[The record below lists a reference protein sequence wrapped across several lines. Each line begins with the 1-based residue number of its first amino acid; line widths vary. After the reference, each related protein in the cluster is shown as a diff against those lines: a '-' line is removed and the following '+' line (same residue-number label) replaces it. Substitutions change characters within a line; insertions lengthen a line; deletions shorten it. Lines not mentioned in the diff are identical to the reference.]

1 MYGSHHTVPVP
12 FWHRLRAIVLYP
24 VRGGALVT
32 LVTLTLFSLLG
43 LLPGIGWIL
52 LILTWVSAYKY
63 AFGILR
69 ATADGHMDSPETV
82 LSTGDG
88 VVWRFFALLLLL
100 GLAVGTVA
108 WIFGP
113 PVGWTA
119 LALVVF
125 LQPGF
130 IISLAMDGSLRRAL
144 NPAVALEVV
153 ARVGWPYLAVFALL
167 FVIQMSEATASHWL
181 DEVMPPVVGDIVL
194 TAVSLWGL
202 FAAFHLMGYLVYQYH
217 ESLGYEPE
225 AHRNRL
231 PSRHGSDRDLLD
243 RAEALVRDGQTEA
256 ALATL
261 REEVRSRA
269 VNLETHELY
278 HRLLRQHGRPGEV
291 SDHAAQYFHLL
302 MLEKQDRRAFDL
314 VRDVIAIDSDFMPI
328 EPEDAER
335 LAQRARALGQVQFAI
350 AILRVLLRK
359 HPRRAA
365 AARWALSAAML
376 LADRPGHDNEAR
388 ELLETALAR
397 CEDEEI
403 RPRIEAAIKAL
414 GSIALT

>member
-1 MYGSHHTVPVP
+1 MYGSNHTVPAP

-43 LLPGIGWIL
+43 LLPGIGWIM
-52 LILTWVSAYKY
+52 LILTWLSAYKY

-82 LSTGDG
+82 LSAGDG
-88 VVWRFFALLLLL
+88 VVWRFFTLMLLL
-100 GLAVGTVA
+100 GLAVAIVA

-113 PVGWTA
+113 PVGWMA

-130 IISLAMDGSLRRAL
+130 IISLAMDGSLLRAL

-167 FVIQMSEATASHWL
+167 FVIQMSEATASRWL
-181 DEVMPPVVGDIVL
+181 DEVMPPVVGNIVL
-194 TAVSLWGL
+194 TAVALWGL
-202 FAAFHLMGYLVYQYH
+202 FATFHLMGYLVYQYH

-231 PSRHGSDRDLLD
+231 SSRHGSDRELLD
-243 RAEALVRDGQTEA
+243 RAEALVRDGQTES

-269 VNLETHELY
+269 VDLETHELY
-278 HRLLRQHGRPGEV
+278 HRLLHQHAKPGEV
-291 SDHAAQYFHLL
+291 AEHAAQYLHLL

-314 VRDVIAIDSDFMPI
+314 LREVIAIDPDFMPTQ
-328 EPEDAER
+328 PEDAER
-335 LAQRARALGQVQFAI
+335 LAERARALGQSQFAI
-350 AILRVLLRK
+350 DILRALLRK

-365 AARWALSAAML
+365 APRWALDAAL
-376 LADRPGHDNEAR
+376 LLVDRQGRDDEAR

-397 CEDEEI
+397 CEDDEI
-403 RPRIEAAIKAL
+403 RPRIEAALKAL
-414 GSIALT
+414 GSTALT